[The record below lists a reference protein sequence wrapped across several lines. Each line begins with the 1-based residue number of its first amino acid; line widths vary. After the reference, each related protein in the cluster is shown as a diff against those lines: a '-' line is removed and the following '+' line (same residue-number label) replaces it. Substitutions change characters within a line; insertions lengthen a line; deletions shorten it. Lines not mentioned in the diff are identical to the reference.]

1 MTTLNDSR
9 NLPQAEPI
17 VNYDEPPVKPPP
29 LLAVGPLA
37 WIQKNLFSTPLD
49 ALLTIVGVTIVVG
62 AVTGFL
68 GWAIGQAN
76 WLAINFNLRLFLLGR
91 FEPEAEWRVTL
102 LVLLVAFTIGLS
114 LAAWARL
121 TRGALV
127 ALLALVALTFVLP
140 PAIRAVLPVPATYLA
155 AGEVG
160 IASGADT
167 VTPQPELAFIAR
179 AGESITIRLEDALS
193 GDDASLSSLAGFADG
208 AANQLRNAAARRLE
222 TSARIDEITRLLAGD
237 LLTSSQRA
245 QLEEERGRLSVPD
258 PITDTYALNDA
269 PVRVRILRGTTGEE
283 IGAATLENSAA
294 SLSVTLPEDGWYI
307 LEKRVE
313 GGSGNALLRTDGI
326 FPLLQR
332 TVTRAADAS
341 SQGGR
346 SGSIAQYARLT
357 DSFTTEEARPTVDGR
372 NLPMATIIDNQLR
385 GSRSFTEYLSLFVAP
400 LLGQINTAVL
410 ALAVAALAGYF
421 GGHLLDRLRPPAN
434 APRRASGRLAAWLWI
449 VLPVLMF
456 VFIYGFGSILPLT
469 DTRRWGGLMLTIM
482 LAAVGIIASFP
493 LGVLL
498 ALGRRSSLP
507 IVSLFCTLYIE
518 FVRGVPLITV
528 LFMAQLLV
536 PLVNP
541 SLAELPNVFRAMI
554 GIILFSAAYL
564 AENVRGGLQS
574 IPPGQEEAA
583 KALGLNGL
591 QITTQIMLPQAL
603 RAVLPALVGQFI
615 SLFKDTSLVAIVGL
629 LDFSAMGELV
639 VTQTEFL
646 GLRREVYVFL
656 IMFYFAFCY
665 AIASISRRIE
675 ASGAGKALA
684 RKI

>member
-9 NLPQAEPI
+9 NLPQAEPV
-17 VNYDEPPVKPPP
+17 VNFDEPPVKPPP

-37 WIQKNLFSTPLD
+37 WVQKNLFSTPLD
-49 ALLTIVGVTIVVG
+49 ALLTIVGVTLVIG
-62 AVTGFL
+62 AITGFL

-76 WLAINFNLRLFLLGR
+76 WLAINFNLRLFFLGR

-114 LAAWARL
+114 FAAWARL
-121 TRGALV
+121 TRGVMLV
-127 ALLALVALTFVLP
+127 LVLLVALTFGLP
-140 PAIRAVLPVPATYLA
+140 PLFRAALPVPATYVA

-167 VTPQPELAFIAR
+167 ITPQPQLAFIAR
-179 AGESITIRLEDALS
+179 AGETVTVRLADSFS
-193 GDDASLSSLAGFADG
+193 GDDASLSGLSGFADD

-237 LLTSSQRA
+237 LLTSNQRA
-245 QLEEERGRLSVPD
+245 QLEEDLAELSVPD
-258 PITDTYALNDA
+258 AITDTYALNDA
-269 PVRVRILRGTTGEE
+269 SVQVRILRGTTGEE
-283 IGAATLENSAA
+283 IGAATLEGSTA

-307 LEKRVE
+307 LDKGVD
-313 GGSGNALLRTDGI
+313 GGAGNALLRADGV
-326 FPLLQR
+326 FPLLER
-332 TVTRAADAS
+332 TVTRAADEA
-341 SQGGR
+341 GTGR

-357 DSFTTEEARPTVDGR
+357 DSFTTEETRPTADGR
-372 NLPMATIIDNQLR
+372 NLPMATIIDTQLR
-385 GSRSFTEYLSLFVAP
+385 GTRSFSEYLSLFVAP
-400 LLGQINTAVL
+400 FLGQVNTAVL
-410 ALAVAALAGYF
+410 ALVVAMFAGYF
-421 GGHLLDRLRPPAN
+421 GGQALDRMRSPAN
-434 APRRASGRLAAWLWI
+434 APRRASGRLVAWLWI

-456 VFIYGFGSILPLT
+456 VFVYGLGSILPLT

-507 IVSLFCTLYIE
+507 IVSLFSTLYIE

-541 SLAELPNVFRAMI
+541 TLAELPNVFRAMI

-583 KALGLNGL
+583 RALGLNGL
-591 QITTQIMLPQAL
+591 QVTLQITLPQAL

-629 LDFSAMGELV
+629 LDFSAMGELI

-646 GLRREVYVFL
+646 GLRREVYIFL
-656 IMFYFAFCY
+656 IVFYFAFTY
-665 AIASISRRIE
+665 SIASVSRRIE

>member
-9 NLPQAEPI
+9 NLPQAEPV
-17 VNYDEPPVKPPP
+17 VNFDEPPVKPPP

-49 ALLTIVGVTIVVG
+49 ALLTVVGVTVVAG
-62 AVTGFL
+62 AIAGFL

-102 LVLLVAFTIGLS
+102 LMLLVAFTIGLS
-114 LAAWARL
+114 FAAWARL
-121 TRGALV
+121 TRGV
-127 ALLALVALTFVLP
+127 LLALAVIVALTFVLP
-140 PAIRAVLPVPATYLA
+140 PLFRAALPVPATYLA

-160 IASGADT
+160 ITAGADT
-167 VTPQPELAFIAR
+167 ITPQPQLAFIAR
-179 AGESITIRLEDALS
+179 AGESITIRLADSFS
-193 GDDASLSSLAGFADG
+193 GDDASLGGLSGFADD
-208 AANQLRNAAARRLE
+208 AANQLRNAALNRLE
-222 TSARIDEITRLLAGD
+222 DAARIDEVTRLLAGD
-237 LLTSSQRA
+237 LLTSNQRT
-245 QLEEERGRLSVPD
+245 QLEEELAELSVPD
-258 PITDTYALNDA
+258 PITDTYSLNDVA
-269 PVRVRILRGTTGEE
+269 VQVRILRGTTGEE
-283 IGAATLENSAA
+283 VGAARLEGSTTFLN
-294 SLSVTLPEDGWYI
+294 VTLPEDGWYI
-307 LEKRVE
+307 LEKRVDA
-313 GGSGNALLRTDGI
+313 GTGNALVRADGI
-326 FPLLQR
+326 FPLLER
-332 TVTRAADAS
+332 TVTRS
-341 SQGGR
+341 VEESGEGR

-357 DSFTTEEARPTVDGR
+357 DSFVTEEIRPAVDGR

-400 LLGQINTAVL
+400 FLGQINTGVL
-410 ALAVAALAGYF
+410 ALVAAMYVGYF
-421 GGHLLDRLRPPAN
+421 GGQALDRMRSPAQ
-434 APRRASGRLAAWLWI
+434 APRRTSGRLAAWLWMA
-449 VLPVLMF
+449 LPVLMF
-456 VFIYGFGSILPLT
+456 VFVYGLGSILPLT

-507 IVSLFCTLYIE
+507 IVSLISTLYIE

-541 SLAELPNVFRAMI
+541 TLAELPNVFRAMI

-591 QITTQIMLPQAL
+591 QITLQITLPQAL

-629 LDFSAMGELV
+629 LDFSAMGELI

-646 GLRREVYVFL
+646 GLRREVYIFL
-656 IMFYFAFCY
+656 IVFYFAFTY
-665 AIASISRRIE
+665 SIASVSRRIE